1 MPTVLRVLEVIAGVL
16 LVAVVLDAAIRTFVL
31 PRGVQVRLTRA
42 VSLATRA
49 AFDALARPNRD
60 HAARDRVLA
69 LYGPVTLLTLPLVWI
84 GLTWFGF
91 TLIYQ
96 GLLDVTFLEAA
107 RDSGSSLFTLG
118 FAVPA
123 QGWSLV
129 VVFIEATVG
138 LGLLALLI
146 SYLPTIYGTFSRR
159 ELAVTQLS
167 VRAGSPP
174 SPVEMLTRAHRAGYL
189 LQLDPYWTQWEH
201 WFVELEETHTSLA
214 LVSFFRSPDPLRHWL
229 VAAAVVLDSLPRCAS
244 PPSTCRS
251 RPPPACASAPT
262 TSRCAPSPGSST
274 SPSTTTPDPT
284 TRSASSGPS
293 WTRWSTSSWRP
304 GCPSRPIATRSG
316 ATSPGGGSTTTPC
329 WWRWRG
335 STTRRRRRGSPIEGA
350 ASGPRWAATV
360 RPPAATGGRL
370 TTTPR
375 PHPAPS
381 LSPPCP

>member
-1 MPTVLRVLEVIAGVL
+1 MILRVLEVVAGVL

-42 VSLATRA
+42 VSLVTRT
-49 AFDALARPNRD
+49 AFDAVARPNRD

-91 TLIYQ
+91 ALVYQ

-118 FAVPA
+118 FAVPV

-129 VVFIEATVG
+129 VVFLEATVG

-214 LVSFFRSPDPLRHWL
+214 LVSFFRSPDPSRHWL
-229 VAAAVVLDSLPRCAS
+229 VAAAVVLDSAALRFAALDVPFSPAAGLCLRSGYLSLRAIARFFDVPFDNDPRPDDPISVERAELDAVVDELVAAGLPVKADRDQIWRDFAGWRVNYDAVLVALAGLYDPPPTPWVTDRAGRFRPPMGGHRAAARRDRRAARNHAAAS
-244 PPSTCRS
+244 P
-251 RPPPACASAPT
+251 SA
-262 TSRCAPSPGSST
+262 
-274 SPSTTTPDPT
+274 
-284 TRSASSGPS
+284 
-293 WTRWSTSSWRP
+293 
-304 GCPSRPIATRSG
+304 
-316 ATSPGGGSTTTPC
+316 
-329 WWRWRG
+329 
-335 STTRRRRRGSPIEGA
+335 
-350 ASGPRWAATV
+350 
-360 RPPAATGGRL
+360 
-370 TTTPR
+370 
-375 PHPAPS
+375 
-381 LSPPCP
+381 